1 MNWKHFF
8 KKQAG
13 KHMESDLPAS
23 ADSANNEEIQSSETE
38 FSRTAYQK
46 SQQVQSQ
53 QTKRDKLARKLNWV
67 IFYLVLAIILV
78 YGFMFFVN
86 F

>member
-1 MNWKHFF
+1 
-8 KKQAG
+8 
-13 KHMESDLPAS
+13 MERDIPES
-23 ADSANNEEIQSSETE
+23 AEPANNEETQQSETE

-53 QTKRDKLARKLNWV
+53 QTKRDKLAHKLNWV

-78 YGFMFFVN
+78 YGFMFFIN